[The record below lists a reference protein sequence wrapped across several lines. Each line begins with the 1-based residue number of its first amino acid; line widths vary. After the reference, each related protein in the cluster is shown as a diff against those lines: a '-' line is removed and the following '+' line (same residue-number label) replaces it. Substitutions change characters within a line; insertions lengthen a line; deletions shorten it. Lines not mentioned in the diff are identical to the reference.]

1 MGLFEHFPYTNF
13 HELNLDWIL
22 RTLRKMDGRLDQM
35 EAYLNDLKIPE
46 AVKAQLQE
54 WLQDGTLDDIINE
67 GLLQELNDKIDTAIS
82 ATGLQMMTTA
92 PNYIGDYLALSDRY
106 FPSAAL
112 KHGDRAYLFDAVKE
126 TYGIAN
132 ATDQGRVLIY
142 SISAN
147 NREREVPI
155 QCGHCNSVAYD
166 ANLDRFYIAPVFSY
180 AGGQRVGVSYL
191 ITYTPDFSSAGQIN
205 IPSQAMSVSFDNADG
220 ALYYFDYSWRVWKYN
235 YESNQFELY
244 TTINH
249 DNVSGSLDSLQSYNQ
264 DFAVYDKR
272 FYISAPRG
280 NILTGVLQEGTS
292 YVKYGFNVG
301 HACSN
306 NNYFLGELEGF
317 EFDESGHLIA
327 SMYTTITASLYT
339 GFMVEIETGITPPY
353 IPAQAG
359 VYAVNNDT
367 VYVTGSTDLSQAVYE
382 VRSLNQLRMMIQ
394 KPTRILIQADADIT
408 EPAPVGIYDDVMLSI
423 EGTYRVPAL
432 NVYKG
437 ELLLYASVNGPHI
450 LQIDSGSGVYIQ
462 RGGLLRIAGTQGVQ
476 LNMILTN
483 NVAVY
488 VGTEF
493 PRTVIRNLPVKYGSE
508 ATPLTIGSSVELTT
522 ALYYGTQKVTEFNL
536 G

>member
-22 RTLRKMDGRLDQM
+22 RTLRKMDGRLDELQKFIQ
-35 EAYLNDLKIPE
+35 DLKIPE

-54 WLQDGTLDDIINE
+54 WLEDGTLDDIINE

-126 TYGIAN
+126 AYGLAN

-142 SISAN
+142 SISGN
-147 NREREVPI
+147 NRERVVPI

-166 ANLDRFYIAPVFSY
+166 ANLDRFYIAPVWTY
-180 AGGQRVGVSYL
+180 AGGQRLQVSYL
-191 ITYTPDFSSAGQIN
+191 ITYTSDFSSEGQVN
-205 IPSQAMSVSFDNADG
+205 IPSPAMSVSFDPVDG
-220 ALYYFDYSWRVWKYN
+220 QLYYFDYSWRIWRYN
-235 YESNQFELY
+235 YQTNTFELY
-244 TTINH
+244 STVNH
-249 DNVSGSLDSLQSYNQ
+249 DNVAFSLDATQRYNQ
-264 DFAVYDKR
+264 DFTIYDRR

-280 NILTGVLQEGTS
+280 NILTGVLQEGES
-292 YVKYGFNVG
+292 NVKYGFNVG

-306 NNYFLGELEGF
+306 NNYYLGELEGM
-317 EFDESGHLIA
+317 EFDETGHLIA
-327 SMYTTITASLYT
+327 SMYTTISASLYT

-353 IPAQAG
+353 IPGQAG

-382 VRSLNQLRMMIQ
+382 VRSLNQLRMMSL

-408 EPAPVGIYDDVMLSI
+408 EPAPVGIYDDVMLTI

-432 NVYKG
+432 NVFKG
-437 ELLLYASVNGPHI
+437 ELLLYASANGPHT
-450 LQIDSGSGVYIQ
+450 LQIDSGSGIYIQ
-462 RGGLLRIAGTQGVQ
+462 RGGLLRIAGTQGVR
-476 LNMILTN
+476 LNMILPN
-483 NVAVY
+483 NVGVY

-493 PRTVIRNLPVKYGSE
+493 PRTVVRNLPVKSGSPD
-508 ATPLTIGSSVELTT
+508 AVLTIGSTVPLTT
-522 ALYYGTQKVTEFNL
+522 ALYYGTQKVTEFTV
-536 G
+536 